1 MPDEGL
7 SHTQPARPTKRGPS
21 LLWLFIGLFSIFIIL
36 ALGAFGAYGGYQAA
50 QQEFKKLQGTESELL
65 TEEQFEL
72 GLLDLEAGR
81 YDLAR
86 QRFEYVL
93 ERDPGHTG
101 AADNLVLVLQVIYAT
116 ATPTPVPPTKTPT
129 PTPDLRPIED
139 LFSQAVS
146 QFNVQN
152 WDGVIDTLVNL
163 RKVDPGYRVV
173 EVDSLLYRTLRIRGI
188 NKIRNES
195 NLEGGI
201 YDLALAERF
210 GPLDT
215 EANQWRNFA
224 RIYMIGSSFWEVD
237 PIQAVYY
244 FGQVASAAPYLRDAS
259 GWTARERYRAAL
271 IQYGDLLARNES
283 WCDAEIQYNLALEVY
298 SDAAIIPTVSYLA
311 LKCSPPTSTLEDTP
325 TITLTPTLTNTIG
338 SGITPTSTLTPTQTA
353 TQSTVEPPVTET
365 VLPEITD
372 TPVVDETAT
381 SSPTVASPTQPDPTA
396 TATTQ
401 VPLPSDTP
409 QPESTSTTE

>member
-1 MPDEGL
+1 MPDNDVTK
-7 SHTQPARPTKRGPS
+7 TQQARLKRKSSS
-21 LLWLFIGLFSIFIIL
+21 LLWLIIGLFYIVLIIMV
-36 ALGAFGAYGGYQAA
+36 GVFGAYAGYQTAY
-50 QQEFKKLQGTESELL
+50 QDFEGLKGTQEVLLISE
-65 TEEQFEL
+65 QYDL

-93 ERDPGHTG
+93 ERDPGHPG
-101 AADNLVLVLQVIYAT
+101 AADNLLKVLQVIYAT

-146 QFNVQN
+146 QFNAEN

-163 RKVDPGYRVV
+163 RKVDQAYRVV

-188 NKIRNES
+188 HKILNES

-210 GPLDT
+210 GPLDV

-271 IQYGDLLARNES
+271 LQYGDLLARNGE
-283 WCDAEIQYNLALEVY
+283 WCDAETQYNLAMEIF
-298 SDAAIIPTVSYLA
+298 SDSAIIPTLAYLA
-311 LKCSPPTSTLEDTP
+311 LECSPPTSTPEDTA
-325 TITLTPTLTNTIG
+325 TITLTPTITNTIDPG
-338 SGITPTSTLTPTQTA
+338 VTPVNTQTATSTATVSTVGPTITETPGVEETPTSTPT
-353 TQSTVEPPVTET
+353 
-365 VLPEITD
+365 I
-372 TPVVDETAT
+372 
-381 SSPTVASPTQPDPTA
+381 SPTTQPQPTA
-396 TATTQ
+396 TATSEPTT
-401 VPLPSDTP
+401 PSPSQTP
-409 QPESTSTTE
+409 EPTIAVE

>member
-1 MPDEGL
+1 M
-7 SHTQPARPTKRGPS
+7 
-21 LLWLFIGLFSIFIIL
+21 IL
-36 ALGAFGAYGGYQAA
+36 MVGVFGAYTGYQSAY
-50 QQEFKKLQGTESELL
+50 QDFEGLQGTQAVLL
-65 TEEQFEL
+65 IAEQYEL
-72 GLLDLEAGR
+72 GMLDLEEGR

-101 AADNLVLVLQVIYAT
+101 AADSLLLVLQVLYAT
-116 ATPTPVPPTKTPT
+116 ATPTPIPPTRTPT

-139 LFSQAVS
+139 LYSSAVD
-146 QFNVQN
+146 QFNAEN

-163 RKVDPGYRVV
+163 RKVDQAYRVV

-188 NKIRNES
+188 HKIRNES

-210 GPLDT
+210 GPLDVD
-215 EANQWRNFA
+215 ANQWRNFA

-271 IQYGDLLARNES
+271 IQYGDLLARKGE
-283 WCDAEIQYNLALEVY
+283 WCEAEMQYNLALEIY
-298 SDAAIIPTVSYLA
+298 SDQAIIPTVTYLA
-311 LKCSPPTSTLEDTP
+311 LECSPPTSTPEDTA
-325 TITLTPTLTNTIG
+325 TITLTPTITNTLDPGVTPINTH
-338 SGITPTSTLTPTQTA
+338 TPTSTSTV
-353 TQSTVEPPVTET
+353 STVEPTLTET
-365 VLPEITD
+365 PIPELTD
-372 TPVVDETAT
+372 TPGVEET
-381 SSPTVASPTQPDPTA
+381 PTPTQELTPTNQPQSTA
-396 TATTQ
+396 TATNQ
-401 VPLPSDTP
+401 LPEPSQSQTP
-409 QPESTSTTE
+409 EPTITTE

>member
-1 MPDEGL
+1 M
-7 SHTQPARPTKRGPS
+7 
-21 LLWLFIGLFSIFIIL
+21 IL
-36 ALGAFGAYGGYQAA
+36 MVGVFGAYTGYQSAY
-50 QQEFKKLQGTESELL
+50 QDFEGLQGTQAVLL
-65 TEEQFEL
+65 IAEQDEL
-72 GLLDLEAGR
+72 GMLDLEEGR

-101 AADNLVLVLQVIYAT
+101 AADNLLLVLQVLYAT
-116 ATPTPVPPTKTPT
+116 ATPTPIPPTRTPT

-139 LFSQAVS
+139 LYSSAVD
-146 QFNVQN
+146 QFNAEN

-163 RKVDPGYRVV
+163 RKVDQAYRVV

-210 GPLDT
+210 GPLDVD
-215 EANQWRNFA
+215 ANQWRNFA

-237 PIQAVYY
+237 PIQVVYY

-271 IQYGDLLARNES
+271 IQYGDLLARKGE
-283 WCDAEIQYNLALEVY
+283 WCEAEMQYNLALEIY
-298 SDAAIIPTVSYLA
+298 SDQAIIPTVTYLA
-311 LKCSPPTSTLEDTP
+311 LECSPPTSTPEDTA
-325 TITLTPTLTNTIG
+325 TITLTPTITNTLDPGVTPINTH
-338 SGITPTSTLTPTQTA
+338 TPTSTSTV
-353 TQSTVEPPVTET
+353 STVEPTLTET
-365 VLPEITD
+365 PIPELTD
-372 TPVVDETAT
+372 TPGVEET
-381 SSPTVASPTQPDPTA
+381 PTPTQELTPTNQPQSTA
-396 TATTQ
+396 TATNQ
-401 VPLPSDTP
+401 LPEPSQSQTP
-409 QPESTSTTE
+409 EPTITTE

>member
-1 MPDEGL
+1 MPDNDVTK
-7 SHTQPARPTKRGPS
+7 TQQARLKRKSSS
-21 LLWLFIGLFSIFIIL
+21 LLWLIIGLFYIVLIIMV
-36 ALGAFGAYGGYQAA
+36 GVFGAYAGYQTAY
-50 QQEFKKLQGTESELL
+50 QDFEGLKGTQEVLLISE
-65 TEEQFEL
+65 QYDL

-93 ERDPGHTG
+93 ERDPGHPG
-101 AADNLVLVLQVIYAT
+101 AADNLLKVLQVIYAT
-116 ATPTPVPPTKTPT
+116 ATPTPVPPTRTPT
-129 PTPDLRPIED
+129 ATPDLRPIED

-146 QFNVQN
+146 QFNVEN

-163 RKVDPGYRVV
+163 RKVDQTYRVV

-188 NKIRNES
+188 NKISNES

-210 GPLDT
+210 GPLDV

-271 IQYGDLLARNES
+271 LQYGDLLARNGE
-283 WCDAEIQYNLALEVY
+283 WCDAETQYNLAMEIF
-298 SDAAIIPTVSYLA
+298 SDSAIIPTLAYLA
-311 LKCSPPTSTLEDTP
+311 LECSPPTSTPEDTA
-325 TITLTPTLTNTIG
+325 TITLTPTITNTIDPG
-338 SGITPTSTLTPTQTA
+338 VTPVNTQTATSTATVSTVGPTITETPGVEETPTSTPT
-353 TQSTVEPPVTET
+353 
-365 VLPEITD
+365 I
-372 TPVVDETAT
+372 
-381 SSPTVASPTQPDPTA
+381 SPTTQPQPTA
-396 TATTQ
+396 TATSEPTT
-401 VPLPSDTP
+401 PSPSQTP
-409 QPESTSTTE
+409 EPTIAVE

>member
-1 MPDEGL
+1 M
-7 SHTQPARPTKRGPS
+7 
-21 LLWLFIGLFSIFIIL
+21 IL
-36 ALGAFGAYGGYQAA
+36 MVGVFGAYTGYQSAY
-50 QQEFKKLQGTESELL
+50 QDFEGLQGTQAVLL
-65 TEEQFEL
+65 IAEQYEF
-72 GLLDLEAGR
+72 GMLDLEEGR

-101 AADNLVLVLQVIYAT
+101 AADNLLLVLQVLYAT
-116 ATPTPVPPTKTPT
+116 ATPTPIPPTRTPT

-139 LFSQAVS
+139 LYSSAVD
-146 QFNVQN
+146 QFNAEN

-163 RKVDPGYRVV
+163 RKVDQAYRVV

-188 NKIRNES
+188 HKIRNES

-210 GPLDT
+210 GPLDVD
-215 EANQWRNFA
+215 ANQWRNFA

-271 IQYGDLLARNES
+271 IQYGDLLARKGE
-283 WCDAEIQYNLALEVY
+283 WCEAEMQYNLALEIY
-298 SDAAIIPTVSYLA
+298 SDQAIIPTVTYLA
-311 LKCSPPTSTLEDTP
+311 LECSPPTSTPEDTA
-325 TITLTPTLTNTIG
+325 TITLTPTITNTLDPGVTPINTH
-338 SGITPTSTLTPTQTA
+338 TPTSTSTV
-353 TQSTVEPPVTET
+353 STVEPTLTET
-365 VLPEITD
+365 PIPELTD
-372 TPVVDETAT
+372 TPGVEET
-381 SSPTVASPTQPDPTA
+381 PTPTQELTPTNQPQSTA
-396 TATTQ
+396 TATNQ
-401 VPLPSDTP
+401 LPEPSQSQTP
-409 QPESTSTTE
+409 EPTITTE

>member
-1 MPDEGL
+1 MTQ
-7 SHTQPARPTKRGPS
+7 TQPARPTKRGPNI
-21 LLWLFIGLFSIFIIL
+21 LWLFIGLFSVFVIF

-50 QQEFKKLQGTESELL
+50 HQEFQKLQGTEAMLL
-65 TEEQFEL
+65 TEEQYEL

-93 ERDPGHTG
+93 ERDPGHAG

-116 ATPTPVPPTKTPT
+116 ATPTPIPPTRTPT

-139 LFSQAVS
+139 LFSQALN
-146 QFNVQN
+146 QYNAEN
-152 WDGVIDTLVNL
+152 WDGVIDTIVNL
-163 RKVDPGYRVV
+163 RKVDQTYRVV

-237 PIQAVYY
+237 PLQAVYY
-244 FGQVASAAPYLRDAS
+244 FGQIASAAPYLRDAS

-271 IQYGDLLARNES
+271 IQYGDLLARDEEWCEAES
-283 WCDAEIQYNLALEVY
+283 QYNLAMEVY
-298 SDAAIIPTVSYLA
+298 SDAAIVPTVTYLA
-311 LKCSPPTSTLEDTP
+311 LKCSPPTSTPEDTA
-325 TITLTPTLTNTIG
+325 TITLTPTLTNTIDPG
-338 SGITPTSTLTPTQTA
+338 VTPTSTLTPTQTM
-353 TQSTVEPPVTET
+353 TQSTEEPTSTET
-365 VLPEITD
+365 ALPEITD
-372 TPVVDETAT
+372 TPVVEETVT
-381 SSPTVASPTQPDPTA
+381 SSPTVAPTTQTVPTA

-401 VPLPSDTP
+401 PPLPSDTP
-409 QPESTSTTE
+409 PPESTSTAE